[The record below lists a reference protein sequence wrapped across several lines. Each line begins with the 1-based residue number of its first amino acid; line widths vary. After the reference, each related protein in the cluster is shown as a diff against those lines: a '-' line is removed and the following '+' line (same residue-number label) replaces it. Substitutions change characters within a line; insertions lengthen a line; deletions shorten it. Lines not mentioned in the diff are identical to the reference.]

1 MFPVHCSL
9 RVAGHLGEDV
19 AQSQRQATP
28 QEIMVM
34 AARERL
40 GPGYKPSSSL
50 QAIIANGADGAKKA
64 IADVA
69 KTQAMTQLGV
79 MLSIQAMPVWGQV
92 TAGLLVLGQKIFG
105 AKCANK
111 VKDIVNDRIAGLTAY
126 AEAKNKELEAAA
138 TEAANYV
145 AGTARVLAGSKQPLS
160 LDQRDF
166 MTVAFVPPPMRPLL
180 ITVDG
185 LGSIIPWE
193 CNTASTRQQMD
204 KAVREAQKAISE
216 TVDPIVAETKK
227 DGFRAFMAKVMAIQ
241 LRWNTPEF
249 YPFAVTFDGA
259 PKDGLSTASSEAT
272 APATKSK
279 TALIVGGGA
288 AAALLALV
296 AAR

>member
-1 MFPVHCSL
+1 
-9 RVAGHLGEDV
+9 
-19 AQSQRQATP
+19 
-28 QEIMVM
+28 MVM

-50 QAIIANGADGAKKA
+50 QMIIANGAEGAKKA

-92 TAGLLVLGQKIFG
+92 TAGLMVLGQKIFG

-145 AGTARVLAGSKQPLS
+145 SGTARIMAGSKQPLK

-166 MTVAFVPPPMRPLL
+166 MEVAFVPPPMRPLL
-180 ITVDG
+180 ITIDG
-185 LGSIIPWE
+185 LGSILPWE
-193 CNTASTRQQMD
+193 CNTSSTRKQMD
-204 KAVREAQKAISE
+204 DAVAAAKEALSE

-249 YPFAVTFDGA
+249 YPFAVAFDGA
-259 PKDGLSTASSEAT
+259 PKDGLVAASSEA